1 MGRVTIGGQAV
12 IEGIMMKNENRY
24 AIAVRKPDKEI
35 EVKVNEYHSISDRIK
50 VFKLP
55 IIRGVVNFIESLVL
69 GISTLTYSAS
79 FYEDEEEESKKEK
92 KPKKNAKVLTPEEQ
106 AIKEQKAE
114 KAMMAGTIALSLV
127 FAVALFM
134 LFPAWVA
141 GLLGKVIDQEWIVA
155 ALEGVLRIAIFLGY
169 MFLVSRL
176 EDIQRTFMYHGAEH
190 KTIACLEH
198 GEDLTVEN
206 VMKHSR
212 FHKRCG
218 TSFLFIVMIIS
229 ILFFMWIH
237 TDTMWLRLVL
247 RLALVPVIAGVSYE
261 FIRYA
266 GKHDSWI
273 ANGLSKPGLWLQ
285 RLTTSEPTED
295 MVEVAIRSVEGVFDW
310 RAYLEEQRKEN
321 KDEN

>member
-1 MGRVTIGGQAV
+1 
-12 IEGIMMKNENRY
+12 
-24 AIAVRKPDKEI
+24 
-35 EVKVNEYHSISDRIK
+35 
-50 VFKLP
+50 
-55 IIRGVVNFIESLVL
+55 
-69 GISTLTYSAS
+69 
-79 FYEDEEEESKKEK
+79 
-92 KPKKNAKVLTPEEQ
+92 
-106 AIKEQKAE
+106 
-114 KAMMAGTIALSLV
+114 
-127 FAVALFM
+127 M

-141 GLLGKVIDQEWIVA
+141 GMLGKVIEQRWVVA
-155 ALEGVLRIAIFLGY
+155 ALEGILRIVIFLGY
-169 MFLVSRL
+169 LFLVSRL

-218 TSFLFIVMIIS
+218 TSFLFLVMIIS

-237 TDTMWLRLVL
+237 TDTMWLRLLL

-266 GKHDSWI
+266 GKHESWL

-295 MVEVAIRSVEGVFDW
+295 MIEVAIRSVEGVFDW
-310 RAYLEEQRKEN
+310 RAYLEEQRREKQDDN
-321 KDEN
+321 